1 MLDLGKSPEDVS
13 LTDDG
18 CISFLR
24 WALPR
29 LRLRWEGFRKPRR
42 QLCRRIRARAAE
54 LELDG
59 FGAYRA
65 HLEARPA
72 EWAVLDRLCRVTI
85 SRFYRDR
92 RVWDALH
99 AELDPR
105 AIWSAGCASGEEA
118 YTAALVW
125 PEADVLA
132 TDADPALLERA
143 ARGCYPESAL
153 KELPSELRERGFDGR
168 CVRDEV
174 KRRVTFVL
182 HDVREPPPTGRFD
195 LVLCRNLVFTYF
207 AEELQLEVGR
217 GLAAALAPD
226 GVLVVGT
233 HEVPPAALDEL
244 ELWLPCAYRR
254 TRSQASARVR

>member
-13 LTDDG
+13 LTDDD

-24 WALPR
+24 WVLPR

-42 QLCRRIRARAAE
+42 QVCRRIRARAAE
-54 LELDG
+54 LELEG
-59 FGAYRA
+59 LEAYRA
-65 HLEARPA
+65 HLEARPE

-92 RVWDALH
+92 GVWDALR

-105 AIWSAGCASGEEA
+105 AVWSAGCASGEEA

-153 KELPSELRERGFDGR
+153 KELPRELRESGFDGR

-174 KRRVTFVL
+174 KRRVTLVR
-182 HDVREPPPTGRFD
+182 HDVRERPPTGPFD

-207 AEELQLEVGR
+207 AEELRLEVGR
-217 GLAAALAPD
+217 GLAAALAPG
-226 GVLVVGT
+226 GVLVVGA
-233 HEVPPAALDEL
+233 HEAPPAALDEL
-244 ELWLPCAYRR
+244 EPWLRCAYRR
-254 TRSQASARVR
+254 S

>member
-29 LRLRWEGFRKPRR
+29 LRLRWEGFRKSRR

-92 RVWDALH
+92 RVWDALR

-244 ELWLPCAYRR
+244 EPWLRCAYRR
-254 TRSQASARVR
+254 S